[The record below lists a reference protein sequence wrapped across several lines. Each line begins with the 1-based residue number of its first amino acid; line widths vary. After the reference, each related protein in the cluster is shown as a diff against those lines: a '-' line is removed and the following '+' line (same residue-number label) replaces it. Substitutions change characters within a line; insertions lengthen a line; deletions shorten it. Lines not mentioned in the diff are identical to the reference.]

1 MTYPWGD
8 ERRFNS
14 YKRFLLQRFGTRVQ
28 KLTLDA
34 GFTCPNRDGTVG
46 YGGCTYCLNDAFNPS
61 YCTAVKPV
69 EQQLSEGIE
78 FHQNRYRRAGAYLA
92 YFQAFS
98 NTYAPLDVLKE
109 IYRPAVEHP
118 SVKGIVVGT
127 RPDCV
132 DDAKLDFFAEL
143 QQKMFVSIEYGM
155 ESCHDETL
163 RRINRGHSFDCACE
177 AIRRTSEKGIHC
189 AAHLIYGLPGET
201 PDTWL
206 NDLKIINA
214 LPLNGVKFHQLQ
226 IIKDTAMQRDFE
238 MNPSDFHVF
247 TKDDYVQFIVN
258 VTERLN
264 PAFVIERFAGE
275 VPPRFLYANHWGLE
289 RYDVVLHK
297 IEQRLEAMDT
307 FQGKLF
313 LK

>member
-1 MTYPWGD
+1 
-8 ERRFNS
+8 
-14 YKRFLLQRFGTRVQ
+14 
-28 KLTLDA
+28 
-34 GFTCPNRDGTVG
+34 
-46 YGGCTYCLNDAFNPS
+46 
-61 YCTAVKPV
+61 
-69 EQQLSEGIE
+69 
-78 FHQNRYRRAGAYLA
+78 
-92 YFQAFS
+92 
-98 NTYAPLDVLKE
+98 
-109 IYRPAVEHP
+109 
-118 SVKGIVVGT
+118 
-127 RPDCV
+127 
-132 DDAKLDFFAEL
+132 
-143 QQKMFVSIEYGM
+143 
-155 ESCHDETL
+155 
-163 RRINRGHSFDCACE
+163 
-177 AIRRTSEKGIHC
+177 
-189 AAHLIYGLPGET
+189 LIYGLPGET

-313 LK
+313 